1 MEPATAMLIGG
12 GINAASNLAGGLINR
27 MFDDSDRQWQQNLD
41 AQKEFAQ
48 NSIQWRVQ
56 DAQKAGLH
64 PLYAIGGQVPGYTPS
79 SSFSTNSMGESIAQ
93 AGNAL
98 GHTMGQIGLMNAQL
112 ENANLQ
118 NQKLKTEISK
128 DKVELLDAINN
139 LSGAPRSIIEGQRSD
154 TIPHIT
160 KQLDNTLWLTGNKSM
175 RNLPD
180 QMESEIASLPSDL
193 AKVWDTQYSRSTHE
207 KLPEIPGKKKI
218 IMLSP
223 LGYSS
228 KYVDA
233 KDPSKDMDWS
243 DTTAHA
249 FDRFIEFGSRARKK
263 IFNFFKKNPDM
274 MF

>member
-1 MEPATAMLIGG
+1 MEPATALLIGG
-12 GINAASNLAGGLINR
+12 GINAASSLTGGIINN
-27 MFDDSDRQWQQNLD
+27 MFSKPDDTWQRNYD

-56 DAQKAGLH
+56 DAQKAGVH
-64 PLYAIGGQVPGYTPS
+64 PLYAFGQMPGYTPS
-79 SSFSTNSMGESIAQ
+79 SSFETNSMGESIAQ
-93 AGNAL
+93 AGNAM
-98 GHTMGQIGLMNAQL
+98 GRTMGQIGLMNAQL

-139 LSGAPRSIIEGQRSD
+139 LSGASKPIIEGQKSD

-160 KQLDNTLWLTGNKSM
+160 KQLDNTLWLNGNKTM

-180 QMESEIASLPSDL
+180 QLESEIASLPADF
-193 AKVWDTQYSRSTHE
+193 AKVWDTQYSRGTHE
-207 KLPEIPGKKKI
+207 KLPEITGKKKI

-228 KYVDA
+228 KYVDS
-233 KDPSKDMDWS
+233 KDPFKDLDFS
-243 DTTAHA
+243 DIMTAG
-249 FDRFIEFGSRARKK
+249 FDKFIQVGRRAYGKF
-263 IFNFFKKNPDM
+263 FNHMRNYFKTD
-274 MF
+274 

>member
-1 MEPATAMLIGG
+1 MDPASAMLVGG
-12 GINAASNLAGGLINR
+12 GIQAASSLAGGLINR
-27 MFDDSDRQWQQNLD
+27 MFDDSDRQWKQNYD

-56 DAQKAGLH
+56 DAQKAGIH
-64 PLYAIGGQVPGYTPS
+64 PLYAVGGQMPGYTPS
-79 SSFSTNSMGESIAQ
+79 SSFSTDNMGESVAQ
-93 AGNAL
+93 AGNAV
-98 GHTMGQIGLMNAQL
+98 GRTMGQIGLMNAQL

-139 LSGAPRSIIEGQRSD
+139 LSGAPKPIIEGQKSD

-160 KQLDNTLWLTGNKSM
+160 KQLDNTLWLNGNKTM

-180 QMESEIASLPSDL
+180 QLESEIASLPADL
-193 AKVWDTQYSRSTHE
+193 AKVWDTQYSRGTHE

-228 KYVDA
+228 KYVDS
-233 KDPSKDMDWS
+233 KDPYKDLDFS
-243 DTTAHA
+243 
-249 FDRFIEFGSRARKK
+249 
-263 IFNFFKKNPDM
+263 DM
-274 MF
+274 MTAGFDKFIQVGRRAYGKFFNHMRNYFKGD

>member
-1 MEPATAMLIGG
+1 MEPATALLVGG
-12 GINAASNLAGGLINR
+12 GIQAASSLAGGLINR
-27 MFDDSDRQWQQNLD
+27 MFDDSDKQWQQNYN

-64 PLYAIGGQVPGYTPS
+64 PLYAIGGQMPGYTPS
-79 SSFSTNSMGESIAQ
+79 SSFSTDNMGESIAQ
-93 AGNAL
+93 AGNAV
-98 GHTMGQIGLMNAQL
+98 GRTMGQIGLMNAQL

-139 LSGAPRSIIEGQRSD
+139 LAGAPKPIIAGQKSD

-160 KQLDNTLWLTGNKSM
+160 KQLDNTLWLTGNNAM

-180 QMESEIASLPSDL
+180 QMESEIASIPSDL
-193 AKVWDTQYSRSTHE
+193 AKVWDTQYSRGTHE

-243 DTTAHA
+243 DIATHA

-263 IFNFFKKNPDM
+263 IFNFFKQNPDM